1 MLSKLLKNDLKKNT
15 RLLWILFAATIVC
28 ACLARTFS
36 ELGESIAF
44 FRVFGIFFY
53 SVYYSLAANVIIQP
67 FLRNF
72 LNFQKSL
79 YSDES
84 YLTHTLPVTK
94 NQIANS
100 KFLTALI
107 EMVASFAV
115 LVISLVIMFASPDFK
130 NVLTMLISTIVVGE
144 FSLGLSITLIVFLII
159 VEFLMYLS
167 IIYFSIVVAYKQK
180 ERRAFKAFLITMAM
194 SFAALIALAVV
205 LVIVLV
211 VNDVKLSASSLVLS
225 NAAFVS
231 VLISGIVM
239 YLAVIVLFYFLTK
252 RELNKGVNVD

>member
-1 MLSKLLKNDLKKNT
+1 
-15 RLLWILFAATIVC
+15 
-28 ACLARTFS
+28 
-36 ELGESIAF
+36 
-44 FRVFGIFFY
+44 
-53 SVYYSLAANVIIQP
+53 
-67 FLRNF
+67 
-72 LNFQKSL
+72 
-79 YSDES
+79 
-84 YLTHTLPVTK
+84 
-94 NQIANS
+94 
-100 KFLTALI
+100 
-107 EMVASFAV
+107 
-115 LVISLVIMFASPDFK
+115 
-130 NVLTMLISTIVVGE
+130 MLISTIVVGK

-231 VLISGIVM
+231 VLISGIVI